1 MRIKYE
7 LDINQI
13 LWLLRHFGL
22 ALTLGAVFHVT
33 LNSGDLLGAG
43 ILSITGVV
51 FALSGTLKE
60 KTHD

>member
-7 LDINQI
+7 FDIDQI
-13 LWLLRHFGL
+13 LALLRHFGL
-22 ALTLGAVFHVT
+22 ALTLGAVFHAT
-33 LNSGDLLGAG
+33 LENGDLGVAG